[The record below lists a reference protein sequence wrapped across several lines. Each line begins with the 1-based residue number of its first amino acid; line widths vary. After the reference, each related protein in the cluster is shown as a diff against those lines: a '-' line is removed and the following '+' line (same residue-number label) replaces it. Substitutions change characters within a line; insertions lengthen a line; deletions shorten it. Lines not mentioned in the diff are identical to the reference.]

1 MRARFIFA
9 AVLCLTPAC
18 AQGAEESAEG
28 AAETAF
34 TFDNTACPAFLTGV
48 WLANSQQ
55 DVAPGPDQAL
65 WHVTEAMVF
74 NADGVLEH
82 AFASGVAGDE
92 PEETKTFGTW
102 TAAPG
107 PMKDRCAVNFTF
119 EEGERRTSE
128 VVVTAETRIAIDG
141 QAFTRAR

>member
-1 MRARFIFA
+1 MRAV
-9 AVLCLTPAC
+9 VLCALMLAAPAA
-18 AQGAEESAEG
+18 AQDGDDSAAPVE
-28 AAETAF
+28 AAF
-34 TFDNTACPAFLTGV
+34 TFDNTTCPAFLTGV

-65 WHVTEAMVF
+65 WHVTEAIVF

-102 TAAPG
+102 IASPG
-107 PMKDRCAVNFTF
+107 TTKNRCTLAITF
-119 EEGERRTSE
+119 EEGETRTSE
-128 VVVTAETRIAIDG
+128 VAVTAQTRMTIDG

>member
-1 MRARFIFA
+1 MLLFA
-9 AVLCLTPAC
+9 LAVLPAM
-18 AQGAEESAEG
+18 AQDGDDGADVAAG
-28 AAETAF
+28 APF

-102 TAAPG
+102 LATPG
-107 PMKDRCAVNFTF
+107 PAKDRCAVTFTF
-119 EEGERRTSE
+119 EEGERRASE
-128 VVVTAETRIAIDG
+128 VVVTAETRMSIDG

>member
-1 MRARFIFA
+1 MRARFVLA
-9 AVLCLTPAC
+9 ALVCLMPAM
-18 AQGAEESAEG
+18 AQDGEEG
-28 AAETAF
+28 IDTGPETAF
-34 TFDNTACPAFLTGV
+34 TFDNTACPAFLSGV

-82 AFASGVAGDE
+82 AFASGVAGVE

-102 TAAPG
+102 AAAAG
-107 PMKDRCAVNFTF
+107 PAKDRCAVSFTF
-119 EEGERRTSE
+119 EEGERRMSE
-128 VVVTAETRIAIDG
+128 VVVNAETRIAIDG